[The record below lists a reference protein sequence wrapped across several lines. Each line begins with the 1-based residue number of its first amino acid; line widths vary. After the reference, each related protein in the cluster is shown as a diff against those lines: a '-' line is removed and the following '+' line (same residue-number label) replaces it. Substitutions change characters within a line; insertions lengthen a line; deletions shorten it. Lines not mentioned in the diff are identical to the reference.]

1 MKDVMLSETPIEER
15 ESILRDN
22 CDQIL
27 ERSYTRKFDQ
37 SEINEKRAELVNV
50 SIQMQELEQELAEHK
65 ATIKGKI
72 KVKVSGVISTPF
84 DWLEKRIDTVDQKKA
99 NILVDREKMTIT
111 LTVNE
116 DDEYKKGVLSGS
128 VEFSDSYLKLGINNP
143 EAAFAP
149 AKLGQLLRL
158 NRGIFADKEE
168 CMRLVSVLKNF
179 VANAKAEIQKQK
191 DPSGSTADVYRC
203 QVESNL
209 PKSFTVNIPIF
220 KGTAKQAIEV
230 EFDHYLVNGE
240 VLLQLVSPGANEVAE
255 EYRDMCLD
263 EVLAK
268 IKNIAPDIAI
278 MEV

>member
-1 MKDVMLSETPIEER
+1 MSKIE
-15 ESILRDN
+15 I
-22 CDQIL
+22 
-27 ERSYTRKFDQ
+27 
-37 SEINEKRAELVNV
+37 EKKNV
-50 SIQMQELEQELAEHK
+50 
-65 ATIKGKI
+65 
-72 KVKVSGVISTPF
+72 
-84 DWLEKRIDTVDQKKA
+84 
-99 NILVDREKMTIT
+99 
-111 LTVNE
+111 
-116 DDEYKKGVLSGS
+116 
-128 VEFSDSYLKLGINNP
+128 
-143 EAAFAP
+143 EAAYKVADENGK
-149 AKLGQLLRL
+149 KLLEALFGK
-158 NRGIFADKEE
+158 D
-168 CMRLVSVLKNF
+168 
-179 VANAKAEIQKQK
+179 AKAEIQKQK

-268 IKNIAPDIAI
+268 IKNIAPQIAI

>member
-1 MKDVMLSETPIEER
+1 
-15 ESILRDN
+15 
-22 CDQIL
+22 
-27 ERSYTRKFDQ
+27 
-37 SEINEKRAELVNV
+37 
-50 SIQMQELEQELAEHK
+50 
-65 ATIKGKI
+65 
-72 KVKVSGVISTPF
+72 
-84 DWLEKRIDTVDQKKA
+84 
-99 NILVDREKMTIT
+99 MTIT